1 MNPSAAGLV
10 TMTAIERV
18 IAADGHV
25 LHHRVWR
32 PAGAARGTI
41 VLLNG
46 IMSHS
51 AWFFPLVDPLVAAG
65 FVVVGADRRGSG
77 LDDEQRGDAPS
88 AQTLVDDA
96 VAIVRARRL
105 SGKPLLL
112 VGWCWGTVL
121 ALNMLRPLGDALD
134 GLVMVAPGLFPTQAV
149 TDAAAAHERRAEGA
163 PADAAVI
170 ETPIAE
176 TMFTRG
182 RHLDEFIRRDARRL
196 RKITPRFRQHMS
208 SLALTASARLRRL
221 DRPTLVLLA
230 EGDEATDNEAARAAL
245 ARLDAGVVEIR
256 STPSGHGMQFD
267 APGFVCDA
275 LIAFAARLGAA

>member
-1 MNPSAAGLV
+1 
-10 TMTAIERV
+10 MTAIERV
-18 IAADGHV
+18 IASDGHV

-32 PAGAARGTI
+32 PAGPARGTI

-77 LDDEQRGDAPS
+77 LDEEKRGDAPS
-88 AQTLVDDA
+88 AQILVDDA
-96 VAIVRARRL
+96 LAIVRARRVA
-105 SGKPLLL
+105 GKPLLL

-121 ALNMLRPLGDALD
+121 ALNMLRPLGDTLD
-134 GLVMVAPGLFPTQAV
+134 GLVMVAPGLFPSQAV
-149 TDAAAAHERRAEGA
+149 TDAATAHEQRATGA
-163 PADAAVI
+163 APDVPVI

-182 RHLDEFIRRDARRL
+182 RYLDQFIRRDTRRL
-196 RKITPRFRQHMS
+196 RRITPRFRQWMGN
-208 SLALTASARLRRL
+208 LALTASARLRRL

-230 EGDEATDNEAARAAL
+230 EGDEATDNDAARAAL
-245 ARLDAGVVEIR
+245 TRVDASLLEIL

-267 APGFVCDA
+267 APGFVTDA
-275 LIAFAARLGAA
+275 LIAFAARVGRP

>member
-1 MNPSAAGLV
+1 
-10 TMTAIERV
+10 MTAIERV
-18 IAADGHV
+18 IASDGHV

-32 PAGAARGTI
+32 PTGPTSGTI

-77 LDDEQRGDAPS
+77 LDEEQRGDAPS
-88 AQTLVDDA
+88 AQTLIDDA
-96 VAIVRARRL
+96 VAIVRARRVP
-105 SGKPLLL
+105 GKPLLL

-121 ALNMLRPLGDALD
+121 ALNLLRPLGDAVD
-134 GLVMVAPGLFPTQAV
+134 GLVMVAPGLYPTQAV
-149 TDAAAAHERRAEGA
+149 TDAAAAHEQRAIGA
-163 PADAAVI
+163 APDAAVI

-182 RHLDEFIRRDARRL
+182 RHLEQFIRRDARRL
-196 RKITPRFRQHMS
+196 RRITPRFRQWMG

-230 EGDEATDNEAARAAL
+230 EGDLATDNDAARAAF
-245 ARLDAGVVEIR
+245 ARLDPSLLEIR

-267 APGFVCDA
+267 APDFVTDA
-275 LIAFAARLGAA
+275 LIAFGARLGQP